1 MVSLGKHAEGLLYMP
16 SISGYQNSGF
26 AGNGYF
32 TNSTDEFNAPSAV
45 AEGVAPLLGPF
56 SGAAA
61 SVAANAQ
68 QDKEM
73 AFQEYMLN
81 QGNRFNEYMYD
92 KNNEY
97 NSPENQVQRLIA
109 AGVNP
114 GAAAASVAGIQTASA
129 PTSASAPAPNPVNP
143 EFGLLSQK
151 AALMNSEK
159 EKNEKEMSELPRV
172 NDALIDMYNKQAGK
186 AEEDGKY
193 TAEQTRQLKDLAET
207 LKGLKEQELENLKK
221 SWSLLVEQVAI
232 AKADKR
238 KALAEAK
245 IAQFR
250 ADAAADGVDMQSG
263 PWQNAL
269 RNLIHFGESEVVRDG
284 IDMLLELFGSD
295 ETYESLEQKESDR
308 YIEKHKS
315 SVHSSESKGKV
326 NVDTDRM
333 NKITERRELIKWL
346 DDHSEDLY
354 SSEYKSVMRRLE
366 WINDQ
371 LK

>member
-1 MVSLGKHAEGLLYMP
+1 MP
-16 SISGYQNSGF
+16 PISNYQNSGF

-32 TNSTDEFNAPSAV
+32 TNSTDDYNAPSAV
-45 AEGVAPLLGPF
+45 AQGIAPFLGPF
-56 SGAAA
+56 SGAASA
-61 SVAANAQ
+61 VAANAQ

-73 AFQEYMLN
+73 SFQEYMFN

-129 PTSASAPAPNPVNP
+129 PSAASAPVPNPVNP

-159 EKNEKEMSELPRV
+159 KKNETETNEMPRV
-172 NDALIDMYNKQAGK
+172 NDALIDMYKKQAKK

-193 TAEQTRQLKDLAET
+193 TAEQTRQLEALAET

-221 SWSLLVEQVAI
+221 NFSILTEQLAI

-245 IAQFR
+245 IAEFR

-284 IDMLLELFGSD
+284 IDMMLDVFGSD
-295 ETYESLEQKESDR
+295 ETYDSLEQKEHDR
-308 YIEKHKS
+308 YIERHKP
-315 SVHSSESKGKV
+315 SVHSSESKGQIHI
-326 NVDTDRM
+326 DTERM
-333 NKITERRELIKWL
+333 NLITERRELIKWL
-346 DDHSEDLY
+346 DEHSNDLY

-366 WINDQ
+366 WINEQ